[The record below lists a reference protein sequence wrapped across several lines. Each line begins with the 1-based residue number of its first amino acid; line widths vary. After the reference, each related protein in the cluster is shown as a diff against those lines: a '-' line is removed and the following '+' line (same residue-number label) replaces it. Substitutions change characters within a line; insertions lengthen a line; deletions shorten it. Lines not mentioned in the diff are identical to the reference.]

1 MDICELIYRWLVLP
15 NVLLGE
21 RILWRRGL
29 VFVVFSVFTT
39 LLLEPLAHGILANL
53 GCRWNRTAYFALSTV
68 LACSL
73 RLLALQ
79 RKAIRAI
86 CDELEHHERRY
97 VMSSM

>member
-1 MDICELIYRWLVLP
+1 MSICELMYEWLTLP

-53 GCRWNRTAYFALSTV
+53 SLPLESDCLLCAFDSSCMLAEIACASEEGHSSYLRRT
-68 LACSL
+68 
-73 RLLALQ
+73 
-79 RKAIRAI
+79 
-86 CDELEHHERRY
+86 
-97 VMSSM
+97 